1 MTHPTV
7 KPTPRQPKT
16 FDTVSLRAAASTR
29 ANLSLQDPIPRV
41 QSEAAPPKRGR
52 TCVAK
57 QGRVEMSKRR
67 VRGLLGEGFAEV
79 ARAVWLRGRRRRQE
93 WLREAWR
100 CVCVASDRVNGSG
113 GVGGQLKGV
122 RGVMEA
128 WRFVA

>member
-7 KPTPRQPKT
+7 KPTPRQPNT

-79 ARAVWLRGRRRRQE
+79 AGAVWLRGRRRREERQVE
-93 WLREAWR
+93 
-100 CVCVASDRVNGSG
+100 G
-113 GVGGQLKGV
+113 GVEVRVCGV
-122 RGVMEA
+122 
-128 WRFVA
+128 